1 MITRCSLP
9 VRAAAFIIALAALFL
24 APTTGSAQAI
34 DCGRCD
40 HFTFAVS
47 GSLNCSVTIC
57 YVPAPIG
64 DPLCQSVAPGGS
76 VSIPCSVSRVWV
88 NTCSGQYSLIPANAV
103 GTCSPVLKFAAG
115 CCGRICNVPSQDAC
129 SRIEAQPAPCDTP
142 GCP

>member
-24 APTTGSAQAI
+24 APTAGSAQVI
-34 DCGRCD
+34 DCSRCD

-47 GSLNCSVTIC
+47 PNLNCSVTIC

-64 DPLCQSVAPGGS
+64 DPLCQSVAPGHS
-76 VSIPCSVSRVWV
+76 VSIPCSVSRLWV
-88 NTCSGQYSLIPANAV
+88 NTCSGQYSLIPANVAA
-103 GTCSPVLKFAAG
+103 TCSPSLKFADG
-115 CCGRICNVPSQDAC
+115 CCGHICNGPSIDLC
-129 SRIEAQPAPCDTP
+129 TRLEVLPLPCATP